1 MLLDGERMPQS
12 SRKTA
17 SSALSHLRVTLTD
30 DFYLGPGR
38 ADLMELIAETG
49 SIAAAGKRMG
59 MSYKRAWSLVQALN
73 DGFGKPLIETSRG
86 GAAQGGA
93 ALTPLGAEVLRRYR
107 QMQAATRQAIAED
120 VAALT
125 ALITDMSQ
133 KK

>member
-1 MLLDGERMPQS
+1 MP
-12 SRKTA
+12 RA
-17 SSALSHLRVTLTD
+17 SAGRAVQRPVGLSHLRVTLSEN
-30 DFYLGPGR
+30 FYLGPGR

-73 DGFGKPLIETSRG
+73 DGFGATLVEASRG

-93 ALTPLGAEVLRRYR
+93 TLTATGAEVLRRYR
-107 QMQAATRQAIAED
+107 HMQAATSAAIAGD
-120 VAALT
+120 VSAL
-125 ALITDMSQ
+125 LDMAV

>member
-1 MLLDGERMPQS
+1 MAQPPN
-12 SRKTA
+12 KTA
-17 SSALSHLRVTLTD
+17 FPGLSHLRVTVTD
-30 DFYLGPGR
+30 SFYLGPGR

-49 SIAAAGKRMG
+49 SISAAGKRMG

-73 DGFGKPLIETSRG
+73 DGFGKTLIETSRG

-107 QMQAATRQAIAED
+107 QMQAATRQAITED

-125 ALITDMSQ
+125 ALMTDMSQ
-133 KK
+133 RK

>member
-1 MLLDGERMPQS
+1 MVRGTGGGPATQRATPIG
-12 SRKTA
+12 
-17 SSALSHLRVTLTD
+17 LSHLRVTLTET
-30 DFYLGPGR
+30 FYLGPGR

-73 DGFGKPLIETSRG
+73 DGFGAALVEASRG

-93 ALTPLGAEVLRRYR
+93 TLTPAGNEVLHRYR
-107 QMQAATRQAIAED
+107 HMQAATREAIAGD
-120 VAALT
+120 VAALLEMT
-125 ALITDMSQ
+125 A

>member
-1 MLLDGERMPQS
+1 MAKRP
-12 SRKTA
+12 A
-17 SSALSHLRVTLTD
+17 SPPGLSHLRVTVAG

-73 DGFGKPLIETSRG
+73 EGFGAPLVTASRG
-86 GAAQGGA
+86 GAGQGGA
-93 ALTPLGAEVLRRYR
+93 ALTPAGETVLASYR
-107 QMQAATRQAIAED
+107 HMQEATRTAIAGDLE
-120 VAALT
+120 AL
-125 ALITDMSQ
+125 ALLLADMAG